1 MVAAQTGIPKGPG
14 DVRFGSLGDITALI
28 GNVLLYP
35 QKRIWIK
42 ARWMFA
48 KCRFCCRS
56 DLKALANS
64 DSVALTRSALEADD
78 DGAA

>member
-1 MVAAQTGIPKGPG
+1 MILKHIGTHMRDSEELVRLRYRFNAASKS
-14 DVRFGSLGDITALI
+14 VLGYSATFPAFSAMS
-28 GNVLLYP
+28 V
-35 QKRIWIK
+35 
-42 ARWMFA
+42 